1 MDKLPF
7 STFLMDRVRRVTEIG
22 LATGKVNWSAVGIGS
37 PSLELNGETID
48 KQDAYG
54 AMIAQI
60 DTAKGA
66 ALSFEIDTINLQVLS
81 AQRGA
86 KVEVGSEANKIKG
99 EIFDIQSVKD
109 GKATLQFTPLT
120 APAYVY
126 PINNDKTQGAEIEV
140 GTEEGNA
147 QVAGNVVTLP
157 EGFTA
162 TMVGVYYEYETADA
176 VKLSDN
182 SEDFGSAAKY
192 LVQMYVRDICTD
204 QKRLGV
210 LVFPKAKLDN
220 NVTVDLTT
228 EGTHPVTLTAQKEY
242 CADES
247 NLYYWIWATK

>member
-22 LATGKVNWSAVGIGS
+22 LADGKVNWSAVGIGS

-66 ALSFEIDTINLQVLS
+66 ALSFEIDTTNLQVLAS
-81 AQRGA
+81 QRGA
-86 KVEVGSEANKIKG
+86 NIEVGSETAMVRG
-99 EIFDIQSVKD
+99 EIFDVQPVKD
-109 GKATLQFTPLT
+109 GKATLEYTPLT
-120 APAYVY
+120 TPAFVY
-126 PINNDKTQGAEIEV
+126 GINNDKTQGEEIEV
-140 GTEEGNA
+140 GTEAGNA
-147 QVAGNVVTLP
+147 QITGNVVTLP
-157 EGFTA
+157 DGFEP

-182 SEDFGSAAKY
+182 SEEFGTAAKY

-220 NVTVDLTT
+220 NVTLDLTT
-228 EGTHPVTLTAQKEY
+228 EGTHPATITAQKEY

-247 NLYYWIWATK
+247 NLYYWVWATK